1 MIIRIIRAAVLMATF
16 LVMVAGCSK
25 SYRVVLKGG
34 ALAPR
39 PQGCKI
45 MFEWVDPDKAT
56 LVYFQIGIISV
67 DGLEGGELSEGMKE
81 EISERACKMG
91 GEIIVPMGSDQGVE
105 ETTTSFLVLIAR
117 DEGME

>member
-1 MIIRIIRAAVLMATF
+1 MIIRFIRAAVLMATF
-16 LVMVAGCSK
+16 LVMVTGCSK

-34 ALAPR
+34 AQAPR
-39 PQGCKI
+39 PMGCKVV
-45 MFEWVDPDKAT
+45 FEEVDPDKAT
-56 LVYFQIGIISV
+56 MVYLQIGIISV
-67 DGLEGGELSEGMKE
+67 DGLEDGELSEGMKE

-117 DEGME
+117 DEGIE